1 MALFLDIVSL
11 IGSAA
16 SISGV
21 SLKDLITK
29 RASLSKDRQQIELF
43 MRFLEGREVLFAG
56 MDDEVQAA
64 VIRSLEEIKREA
76 EGLRLRCN
84 DEHVQT
90 ILLSLLLTMS
100 KHLQKLHGITGVSA
114 RENYQMYL
122 TLQSTRFELAR
133 ALALLC
139 AGLDIEPSN
148 PRMRKFVLDFAVR
161 PR

>member
-1 MALFLDIVSL
+1 VALFFDIISL
-11 IGSAA
+11 IGAAA

-21 SLKDLITK
+21 SLKDLIVK
-29 RASLSKDRQQIELF
+29 RTLLSNDRQKIELF

-64 VIRSLEEIKREA
+64 VVRSLEDIKREA
-76 EGLRLRCN
+76 EELRLRCN

-90 ILLSLLLTMS
+90 VLLSLLLAMS

-133 ALALLC
+133 TLALLC
-139 AGLDIEPSN
+139 AGLDIEPQN
-148 PRMRKFVLDFAVR
+148 PRMKKFVLDFAVR